1 MSAKAK
7 GTDRKKSCSCRGAG
21 RGECVREASFKDD
34 MDRRSLVGGCVRER
48 ESRGGG
54 FQ

>member
-1 MSAKAK
+1 MLKQKAQI
-7 GTDRKKSCSCRGAG
+7 GRNHAVVGGAG

-34 MDRRSLVGGCVRER
+34 MDRRSLVGVCVRER